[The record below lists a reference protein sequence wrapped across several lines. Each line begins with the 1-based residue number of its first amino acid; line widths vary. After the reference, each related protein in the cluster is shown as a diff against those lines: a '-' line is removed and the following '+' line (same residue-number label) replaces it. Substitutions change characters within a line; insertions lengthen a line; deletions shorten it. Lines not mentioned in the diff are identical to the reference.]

1 MFMNAGP
8 LVQKL
13 FQAPSKTPGTFWIQ
27 GLGWDFFWIFPGIW
41 LLPLVLFLEDLDPI
55 YAAGVFLFWIGH
67 RVSSLYLGWFSPSYR
82 PLLHDQRQRFIFI
95 PLGVLLLTGF
105 WLFLPESLLPLPFSL
120 RILSLAMLDYFWGIY
135 HFAAQHFG
143 MLRLYRDLAPGSED
157 VFEKNRDR
165 WYCLGAAGGLVI
177 FAEVLHG
184 TAILQEDWT
193 GPILTSEV
201 FGGQQQQLLQF
212 GLIFSLCW
220 FLFMLQR
227 EFRSGGSLPRLL
239 YMLQMGVMV
248 GAAFVL
254 DPFRFLVLWTLQHW
268 MAAVGLVSF
277 LGGNDISSRETEG
290 SSHSR
295 ILHIRSRVGVL
306 FLLCLFSLLMT
317 PMMEIEALSADSA
330 YNAQWWPEWW
340 EWIQRQSWLPLVMVI
355 GFSSG
360 FIHYLMDRAVYRFS
374 DPQTRSVLKK
384 LLYHER
390 TPGNI

>member
-1 MFMNAGP
+1 MNAGP
-8 LVQKL
+8 LVQKI

-27 GLGWDFFWIFPGIW
+27 GFGWDLFWIFPGIW
-41 LLPLVLFLEDLDPI
+41 LFPLVLFLDDLDPI
-55 YAAGVFLFWIGH
+55 YAVGVFLFWIGH
-67 RVSSLYLGWFSPSYR
+67 RVSSLYLGWFSPSFR
-82 PLLHDQRQRFIFI
+82 PLLHVQRQRFIFI
-95 PLGVLLLTGF
+95 PLAVLLLTGF
-105 WLFLPESLLPLPFSL
+105 WLMLPESLLPLPFSL

-143 MLRLYRDLAPGSED
+143 MLRLYRHLDPGSED
-157 VFEKNRDR
+157 VFEKTRDR

-220 FLFMLQR
+220 FLLMLQR

-239 YMLQMGVMV
+239 YLLQMGVMV

-268 MAAVGLVSF
+268 MSAVGL
-277 LGGNDISSRETEG
+277 
-290 SSHSR
+290 
-295 ILHIRSRVGVL
+295 
-306 FLLCLFSLLMT
+306 
-317 PMMEIEALSADSA
+317 
-330 YNAQWWPEWW
+330 
-340 EWIQRQSWLPLVMVI
+340 
-355 GFSSG
+355 
-360 FIHYLMDRAVYRFS
+360 
-374 DPQTRSVLKK
+374 
-384 LLYHER
+384 
-390 TPGNI
+390 

>member
-8 LVQKL
+8 LVQKI

-27 GLGWDFFWIFPGIW
+27 GFGWDLFWIFPGIW
-41 LLPLVLFLEDLDPI
+41 LFPLVLFLDDLDPI
-55 YAAGVFLFWIGH
+55 YAVGVFLFWIGH
-67 RVSSLYLGWFSPSYR
+67 RVSSLYLGWFSPSFR
-82 PLLHDQRQRFIFI
+82 PLLHDQRQRLIFI

-105 WLFLPESLLPLPFSL
+105 WLLLPESLLPLPFSL

-143 MLRLYRDLAPGSED
+143 MLRLYRHLAPGSVD
-157 VFEKNRDR
+157 VFEKTRDR

-239 YMLQMGVMV
+239 YLLQLGVMV

-268 MAAVGLVSF
+268 MSAVGLVSF
-277 LGGNDISSRETEG
+277 LGGNDISSRQTEG

-295 ILHIRSRVGVL
+295 ILHIRSRIGVL
-306 FLLCLFSLLMT
+306 ILLCLVSLLMT

-330 YNAQWWPEWW
+330 YSTQWWPEWW

-355 GFSSG
+355 GFSTG

-374 DPQTRSVLKK
+374 DPQTRSVLTK
-384 LLYHER
+384 LLYHEQ
-390 TPGNI
+390 TPDSI

>member
-8 LVQKL
+8 LVQKI
-13 FQAPSKTPGTFWIQ
+13 FQAPSKTPGKFWIQ
-27 GLGWDFFWIFPGIW
+27 GFGWDLFWIFPGIW
-41 LLPLVLFLEDLDPI
+41 LFPLILFLDDLDPI
-55 YAAGVFLFWIGH
+55 YAVGVFLFWIGH
-67 RVSSLYLGWFSPSYR
+67 RVSSLYLGWFSPSFR

-95 PLGVLLLTGF
+95 PLAVLLLTGF
-105 WLFLPESLLPLPFSL
+105 WLMLPESLLPLPFPL

-143 MLRLYRDLAPGSED
+143 MLRLYRHLAPGSED
-157 VFEKNRDR
+157 VFEKIRDR

-193 GPILTSEV
+193 GPILTSKV

-212 GLIFSLCW
+212 GLILSLCW

-239 YMLQMGVMV
+239 YLLQLGVMV

-268 MAAVGLVSF
+268 MSAVGLVSF
-277 LGGNDISSRETEG
+277 LGGNDISSRQTEG

-306 FLLCLFSLLMT
+306 ILLCLVSLLMT

-330 YNAQWWPEWW
+330 YSAQWWPGWW

-360 FIHYLMDRAVYRFS
+360 FIHYLMDR
-374 DPQTRSVLKK
+374 
-384 LLYHER
+384 
-390 TPGNI
+390 

>member
-1 MFMNAGP
+1 MNAGP
-8 LVQKL
+8 LVQKI
-13 FQAPSKTPGTFWIQ
+13 FQAPSKTPGKFWIQ
-27 GLGWDFFWIFPGIW
+27 GLGWDLFWIFPGIW
-41 LLPLVLFLEDLDPI
+41 LFPLVLFLDDLDPI
-55 YAAGVFLFWIGH
+55 YAVGVFLFWIGH
-67 RVSSLYLGWFSPSYR
+67 RVSSLYLGWFSPSFR

-105 WLFLPESLLPLPFSL
+105 WLLLPESLLPLPFSL

-143 MLRLYRDLAPGSED
+143 MLRLYRHLAPGSED

-220 FLFMLQR
+220 FLLMLQR

-239 YMLQMGVMV
+239 YLLQMGVMV

-268 MAAVGLVSF
+268 MSAVGLVSF
-277 LGGNDISSRETEG
+277 LGGNDISSRQTGG

-306 FLLCLFSLLMT
+306 ILLCLVSILMT

-330 YNAQWWPEWW
+330 YSAKWWPGWW
-340 EWIQRQSWLPLVMVI
+340 EWIQLQSWLPLVMVI

-374 DPQTRSVLKK
+374 DPQTRSVLTK

-390 TPGNI
+390 TRGSI

>member
-27 GLGWDFFWIFPGIW
+27 SFGWDLFWIFPGIW
-41 LLPLVLFLEDLDPI
+41 LFPLVLFLDDLDPI
-55 YAAGVFLFWIGH
+55 YAVGVFLFWIGH
-67 RVSSLYLGWFSPSYR
+67 RVSSLYLGWFSPSFR
-82 PLLHDQRQRFIFI
+82 PLLHDQRQRLIFI

-105 WLFLPESLLPLPFSL
+105 WLLLPESLLPLPFSL

-143 MLRLYRDLAPGSED
+143 MLRLYRHPAPGSVD
-157 VFEKNRDR
+157 VFEKTRDR
-165 WYCLGAAGGLVI
+165 WYCLGAAGALVI

-239 YMLQMGVMV
+239 YLLQMGVMV

-268 MAAVGLVSF
+268 MGAVGLVSF
-277 LGGNDISSRETEG
+277 LGGNDISSRQTEG

-295 ILHIRSRVGVL
+295 ILHIRSRIGVL
-306 FLLCLFSLLMT
+306 ILLCLVSLLMT

-330 YNAQWWPEWW
+330 YSAQWWPEWW

-374 DPQTRSVLKK
+374 DPQTHSVLTK

-390 TPGNI
+390 TPGSI

>member
-1 MFMNAGP
+1 MFLNTAS

-13 FQAPSKTPGTFWIQ
+13 IRAPSKTPGKFWIQ
-27 GLGWDFFWIFPGIW
+27 CFGWDLFWVFPGI
-41 LLPLVLFLEDLDPI
+41 LLFPLVLFIDDLDPI
-55 YAAGVFLFWIGH
+55 YAVGVFLFWIGH
-67 RVSSLYLGWFSPSYR
+67 RVSSLYLGWFSPSFR

-95 PLGVLLLTGF
+95 PLAVLLLTGF
-105 WLFLPESLLPLPFSL
+105 WLLLPESLLPLPFSL

-135 HFAAQHFG
+135 RH
-143 MLRLYRDLAPGSED
+143 LAPGSED
-157 VFEKNRDR
+157 VFEKIRDR

-212 GLIFSLCW
+212 GLILSLCW

-227 EFRSGGSLPRLL
+227 EFCSGGSLPRLL
-239 YMLQMGVMV
+239 YLLQLGVMV

-268 MAAVGLVSF
+268 MVAVGLVSF
-277 LGGNDISSRETEG
+277 LGGNDISSRQTEG

-295 ILHIRSRVGVL
+295 ILYIRSRVGVL
-306 FLLCLFSLLMT
+306 ILLCLVSLLMT

-330 YNAQWWPEWW
+330 YSAKWWPEWW
-340 EWIQRQSWLPLVMVI
+340 EWIQRQSWLQLVMVI

-374 DPQTRSVLKK
+374 DPQTRSVLTK

-390 TPGNI
+390 TPGSI

>member
-1 MFMNAGP
+1 MFMNAGT
-8 LVQKL
+8 LVQKI

-27 GLGWDFFWIFPGIW
+27 GLGWDLFWIFPGIW
-41 LLPLVLFLEDLDPI
+41 LFPLVMFLDDLDPI
-55 YAAGVFLFWIGH
+55 YAVGVFLFWIGH
-67 RVSSLYLGWFSPSYR
+67 RVSSLYLGWFSPSFR
-82 PLLHDQRQRFIFI
+82 PLLHDQRQRLIFI

-105 WLFLPESLLPLPFSL
+105 WLLLPESLLPLPFSL

-143 MLRLYRDLAPGSED
+143 MLRLYRHLDPGSED

-165 WYCLGAAGGLVI
+165 WYCLGAAGALVI

-239 YMLQMGVMV
+239 YLLQLGVMV

-268 MAAVGLVSF
+268 MSAVGLVSF
-277 LGGNDISSRETEG
+277 LGGNDISSRQTEG

-295 ILHIRSRVGVL
+295 ILHIRSRIGVL
-306 FLLCLFSLLMT
+306 ILLCLVSLLMT

-330 YNAQWWPEWW
+330 YSAQWWPEWW

-374 DPQTRSVLKK
+374 DPQTRSVLTK
-384 LLYHER
+384 LFYHER
-390 TPGNI
+390 TPGSI

>member
-1 MFMNAGP
+1 MNAGP
-8 LVQKL
+8 LVQKI

-27 GLGWDFFWIFPGIW
+27 GFGWDLFWIFPGIW
-41 LLPLVLFLEDLDPI
+41 LFPLVLFLDDLDPI
-55 YAAGVFLFWIGH
+55 YAVGVFLFWIGH
-67 RVSSLYLGWFSPSYR
+67 RVSSLYLGWFSPSFR

-95 PLGVLLLTGF
+95 PLAVLLLTGF
-105 WLFLPESLLPLPFSL
+105 WLMLPESLLPLPFSL

-143 MLRLYRDLAPGSED
+143 MLRLYRHLDPGSED

-165 WYCLGAAGGLVI
+165 WYCLGAAGALVI

-193 GPILTSEV
+193 GPILTSKL

-239 YMLQMGVMV
+239 YLLQLGVMV

-268 MAAVGLVSF
+268 MSAVGLVSF
-277 LGGNDISSRETEG
+277 LGGNDISSRQTEG

-295 ILHIRSRVGVL
+295 ILHIRSRIGVL
-306 FLLCLFSLLMT
+306 ILLCLVSLLMT
-317 PMMEIEALSADSA
+317 PIMEIEALSADSA
-330 YNAQWWPEWW
+330 YSAQWWPEWW

-374 DPQTRSVLKK
+374 DPQTRSVLTK
-384 LLYHER
+384 LLYYER
-390 TPGNI
+390 TPGSI

>member
-27 GLGWDFFWIFPGIW
+27 GFGWDLFWIFPGIW
-41 LLPLVLFLEDLDPI
+41 LFPLVLFLDDLDPI
-55 YAAGVFLFWIGH
+55 YAVGVFLFWIGH
-67 RVSSLYLGWFSPSYR
+67 RVSSLYLGWFSPSFR

-95 PLGVLLLTGF
+95 PLAVLLLTGF
-105 WLFLPESLLPLPFSL
+105 WLLLPESLLPLPFSL

-143 MLRLYRDLAPGSED
+143 MLRLYRHLDPGSED

-212 GLIFSLCW
+212 GLILSLCW

-239 YMLQMGVMV
+239 YLLQMGVMV

-277 LGGNDISSRETEG
+277 LGGNDISSRQTGG

-306 FLLCLFSLLMT
+306 ILLCLVSLLMT

-330 YNAQWWPEWW
+330 YSAQWWPEWW

-374 DPQTRSVLKK
+374 DPQTRSVLTK

-390 TPGNI
+390 TPGSI

>member
-1 MFMNAGP
+1 
-8 LVQKL
+8 
-13 FQAPSKTPGTFWIQ
+13 TFWIQ
-27 GLGWDFFWIFPGIW
+27 GLGWDLFWIFPGIW
-41 LLPLVLFLEDLDPI
+41 LFPLVLFLDDLDPI

-67 RVSSLYLGWFSPSYR
+67 RVSSLYLGWFSPSFR
-82 PLLHDQRQRFIFI
+82 PLLHDQLQRFIFI
-95 PLGVLLLTGF
+95 PLAVLLLTGF
-105 WLFLPESLLPLPFSL
+105 WLMLPESLLPLPFSL

-143 MLRLYRDLAPGSED
+143 MLRLYRHLDPGSED

-165 WYCLGAAGGLVI
+165 WYCLGAAGALVI

-193 GPILTSEV
+193 GPILTSKL

-212 GLIFSLCW
+212 GLISSLCW

-227 EFRSGGSLPRLL
+227 EFRSGGSPTRLL
-239 YMLQMGVMV
+239 YLLQLGVMV

-268 MAAVGLVSF
+268 MSAVGLVSF
-277 LGGNDISSRETEG
+277 LGGNDISSRQTEG

-306 FLLCLFSLLMT
+306 ILLCLVSLLMT

-330 YNAQWWPEWW
+330 FSAQWWPKWW
-340 EWIQRQSWLPLVMVI
+340 EWIQRQSWLTLVMVI

-374 DPQTRSVLKK
+374 DPQT
-384 LLYHER
+384 
-390 TPGNI
+390 

>member
-8 LVQKL
+8 LVQKI

-27 GLGWDFFWIFPGIW
+27 GFGWDLFWIFPGIW
-41 LLPLVLFLEDLDPI
+41 LFPLVLFLDDLDPI
-55 YAAGVFLFWIGH
+55 YAVGVFLFWIGH
-67 RVSSLYLGWFSPSYR
+67 RVSSLYLGWFSPSFR

-95 PLGVLLLTGF
+95 PLAVLLLTGF
-105 WLFLPESLLPLPFSL
+105 WLMLPESLLPLPFPL

-143 MLRLYRDLAPGSED
+143 MLRLYRHLDPGSED
-157 VFEKNRDR
+157 VFEKTRDR

-239 YMLQMGVMV
+239 YLLQMGVMV

-268 MAAVGLVSF
+268 MSAVGLVSF
-277 LGGNDISSRETEG
+277 LGGNDISSRQTEG

-295 ILHIRSRVGVL
+295 ILYIRSRVGVL
-306 FLLCLFSLLMT
+306 ILLCLVSLLMT

-330 YNAQWWPEWW
+330 YSAKWWPGWW

-374 DPQTRSVLKK
+374 DPQTRSVLTK

-390 TPGNI
+390 TPGSI

>member
-1 MFMNAGP
+1 MNAGP
-8 LVQKL
+8 LVQKI

-27 GLGWDFFWIFPGIW
+27 GFGWDLFWIFPGIW
-41 LLPLVLFLEDLDPI
+41 LFPLVLFLDDLDPI
-55 YAAGVFLFWIGH
+55 YAVGVFLFWIGH
-67 RVSSLYLGWFSPSYR
+67 RVSSLYLGWFSPSFR

-95 PLGVLLLTGF
+95 PLAVLLLTGF
-105 WLFLPESLLPLPFSL
+105 WLLLPESLLPLPFSL

-143 MLRLYRDLAPGSED
+143 MLRLYRHLDPGSED

-165 WYCLGAAGGLVI
+165 WYCLGAAGALVI
-177 FAEVLHG
+177 FAEVMHG

-212 GLIFSLCW
+212 GLILGLCW
-220 FLFMLQR
+220 FLFMLHR

-239 YMLQMGVMV
+239 YLLQMGVMV

-268 MAAVGLVSF
+268 MSAVGLVSF
-277 LGGNDISSRETEG
+277 LGGNDISSRQTEG

-306 FLLCLFSLLMT
+306 ILLCLVSLLMT
-317 PMMEIEALSADSA
+317 PMMEIEALSADRA
-330 YNAQWWPEWW
+330 YSAQWWPEWW

-374 DPQTRSVLKK
+374 DPQTRSVLTK
-384 LLYHER
+384 LLYHGR
-390 TPGNI
+390 TPGSI

>member
-27 GLGWDFFWIFPGIW
+27 GFGWDLFWIFPGIW
-41 LLPLVLFLEDLDPI
+41 LFPLVLFLDDLDPI
-55 YAAGVFLFWIGH
+55 YAVGVFLFWIGH

-105 WLFLPESLLPLPFSL
+105 WLLLPESLLPLPFSL

-143 MLRLYRDLAPGSED
+143 MLRLYRHLAQCSED
-157 VFEKNRDR
+157 VFEKTRDR
-165 WYCLGAAGGLVI
+165 WYCLGATGGLVI

-239 YMLQMGVMV
+239 YLLQMGVMV

-268 MAAVGLVSF
+268 MGAVGLVSF
-277 LGGNDISSRETEG
+277 LGGNDISSRQTEG

-295 ILHIRSRVGVL
+295 ILHIRSRIGVL
-306 FLLCLFSLLMT
+306 ILLCLVSLLMT

-330 YNAQWWPEWW
+330 YSAQWWPEWW

-374 DPQTRSVLKK
+374 DPQTGSVLTK
-384 LLYHER
+384 LLYHDR
-390 TPGNI
+390 TPGSI

>member
-27 GLGWDFFWIFPGIW
+27 GFGWDLFWIFPGIW
-41 LLPLVLFLEDLDPI
+41 LFPLVLFLDDLDPI

-82 PLLHDQRQRFIFI
+82 PLLHDQPQRFIFI

-105 WLFLPESLLPLPFSL
+105 WLLLPESLLPLPFSL

-143 MLRLYRDLAPGSED
+143 MLRLYRLLDPSSED

-239 YMLQMGVMV
+239 YLLQMGVMV

-268 MAAVGLVSF
+268 MSAVGLVSF
-277 LGGNDISSRETEG
+277 LGGNDISSRQTGG

-306 FLLCLFSLLMT
+306 ILLCLVSFLMT

-330 YNAQWWPEWW
+330 YSAQW
-340 EWIQRQSWLPLVMVI
+340 
-355 GFSSG
+355 
-360 FIHYLMDRAVYRFS
+360 
-374 DPQTRSVLKK
+374 
-384 LLYHER
+384 
-390 TPGNI
+390 